1 MSSTIIIKF
10 NSPASVGDILQ
21 IQDSNTPSVLID
33 IECDTTSF
41 SIPVTGDKTQ
51 DVSNVVNLINNN
63 YNATGRYKVTS
74 NYVTYEIEVL
84 DQIGNSEFTVVQN
97 NTSGDITTTIDNT
110 PVIDVLRIDNISLSE
125 NGSNPCGLFDL
136 TITTN
141 IQATEITKPV
151 VQAVNTNPFTITGI
165 SRDSI
170 DNILIS
176 VNDGVSI
183 DSDSIYVPITNSAA
197 FKLDVF
203 NNPSGG
209 AVNVSLLNG
218 KTADFNYQ
226 YSLDDVNYYNSSS
239 FSGLDEGSYTIYIKD
254 SLGCSTSL
262 DFEIEEFTPNFFD
275 RDAFFEVSEQNS
287 LITVK
292 REVIDEVSIFKNPTN
307 TLSYEEESDINRK
320 NFKQLF
326 QKKDGIITQQYKS
339 NYSNVL
345 INLVD
350 CDGNESEIIP
360 EQKTENF
367 NITDVRDV
375 SLLPVN
381 YLGSSFVGVQ
391 YKVGN
396 TYNPDTLTVNGSYN
410 LGSDL
415 PDFMNVEDYIQIEGA
430 GWYKVTNIDY
440 YDGIETLVIE
450 STVAGFPIE
459 LNQTVRGT
467 SVYDVLD
474 YEVYEFSL
482 DLSTL
487 EGDYYIT
494 YSANDLNYDSVNFIS
509 EWFNVSDVQFRT
521 YLLQYYNSE
530 NNETNYSTGIINK
543 IRIPYDIS
551 LTYLPNDTQDV
562 YLTDT
567 NAVNI
572 ESTYRD
578 LYSLECRNVPLGMV
592 RKMGLAV
599 SNDRLFL
606 NGLSLLK
613 NSELEVERIGTSNVY
628 KTTIQFV
635 RSDYAFTNISSDGSI
650 VLPTGTP
657 IKISGSG
664 KGLLLTK

>member
-33 IECDTTSF
+33 IQFDTTSF